1 MEKIQKTALK
11 KVRTAKPYNSPSKIT
26 TFVHGYNK
34 GQADLIQNTAGFTAE
49 AIHDIIDIIN
59 QNDVQTASQLLIEQY
74 VIINKTK
81 LR

>member
-34 GQADLIQNTAGFTAE
+34 GQADLIQNTAGLTSE